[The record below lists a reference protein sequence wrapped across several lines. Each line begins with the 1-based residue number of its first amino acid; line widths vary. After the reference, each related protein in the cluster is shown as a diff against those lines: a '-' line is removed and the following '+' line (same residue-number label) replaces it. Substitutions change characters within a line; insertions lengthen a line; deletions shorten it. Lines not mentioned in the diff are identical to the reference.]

1 MAFSMRGFLAVA
13 VGAGLV
19 FGADAGAQTSGSFP
33 SRPIRFVV
41 PFPAGGPV
49 DLTARLLAQH
59 LRASLNE
66 TVLVDNR
73 AGAATIIGTEIVA
86 RSSPD
91 GHTWLISSNGI
102 AINPGIYRKLPYDT
116 FKDLA
121 PVTLIL
127 RTPYV
132 LGVNPALPAR
142 SMTELVQL
150 AKSQPT
156 KLLYSSSGIG
166 SGNHLSAVLL
176 NVQSGIETTHVPY
189 KGSAPSLAA
198 AVSGEVNF
206 QFGNPS
212 QSMPLAKA
220 GKLRVLGITTARR
233 LATLPDLPTL
243 AESGVPGY
251 ESVTWFGL
259 FTAAGTPGA
268 VVNSI
273 QGHIA
278 RALAVAEVRQPLV
291 ADGAEIV
298 GSRPDEFARFVE
310 SEITKWGKIV
320 QQAGV
325 TAE

>member
-1 MAFSMRGFLAVA
+1 MVFSLRMILAVSI
-13 VGAGLV
+13 GAGLL
-19 FGADAGAQTSGSFP
+19 FGVNAGAQTGNSFP

-49 DLTARLLAQH
+49 DLTARLLAQY
-59 LRASLNE
+59 LRPSLNE

-102 AINPGIYRKLPYDT
+102 AINPGIYKKLPYDT
-116 FKDLA
+116 LKDLV

-132 LGVNPALPAR
+132 LGVHPSLSVG
-142 SMTELVQL
+142 SMTEFLQM
-150 AKSQPT
+150 AKNRPT
-156 KLLYSSSGIG
+156 NLLYSSSGIG

-176 NVQSGIETTHVPY
+176 NVQTGIETTHVPY

-198 AVSGEVNF
+198 VVSGEVNF

-212 QSMPLAKA
+212 NLVPFGKA
-220 GKLRVLGITTARR
+220 GKLRVLGISTARR
-233 LATLPDLPTL
+233 LATLPDIPTL

-259 FTAAGTPGA
+259 FTAAATPGA
-268 VVNSI
+268 IVNLI
-273 QGHIA
+273 QSHIA
-278 RALAVAEVRQPLV
+278 RTLAIAEVRQPLV

-298 GSRPDEFARFVE
+298 GSRPDDFARFVG
-310 SEITKWGKIV
+310 SEVLKWGKIV